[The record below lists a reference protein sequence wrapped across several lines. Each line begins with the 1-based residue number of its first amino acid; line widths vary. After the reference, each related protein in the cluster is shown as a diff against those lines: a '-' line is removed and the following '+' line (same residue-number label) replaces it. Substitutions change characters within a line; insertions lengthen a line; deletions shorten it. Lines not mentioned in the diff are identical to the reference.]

1 VSGTQR
7 KGGKQVTVEVR
18 ESTSTSILRT
28 QLAARAMEL
37 SSEEERV
44 IRGVH
49 GVSADRELRLQR
61 KASGAVLDELLLMEM
76 ELHRRYR
83 AHLSRPQPVP
93 SPEKEKIVRALRSK
107 K

>member
-7 KGGKQVTVEVR
+7 KGSKQVTVEVR
-18 ESTSTSILRT
+18 ESTSSLRT
-28 QLAARAMEL
+28 QLEARTMEL

-44 IRGVH
+44 LRGVH

-61 KASGAVLDELLLMEM
+61 KASGAVLDELLLIEM

-83 AHLSRPQPVP
+83 AHMSRPQPVA
-93 SPEKEKIVRALRSK
+93 SPEKDRIVRSLRSK